1 MLTVLTDDLGFETNA
16 ATLEI
21 YPNPANTQFV
31 IAGLN
36 GDAQIEV
43 LNILGEKVYSIR
55 SNNSQ
60 ESISVANLPTG
71 TYFVKISQNDK
82 MVTKKLVVKH

>member
-1 MLTVLTDDLGFETNA
+1 LLTDDLGFETNSA
-16 ATLEI
+16 HWKFIQIQQIRNLL
-21 YPNPANTQFV
+21 V
-31 IAGLN
+31 AGLN
-36 GDAQIEV
+36 GESQIEV

-60 ESISVANLPTG
+60 ESISVARILPTG